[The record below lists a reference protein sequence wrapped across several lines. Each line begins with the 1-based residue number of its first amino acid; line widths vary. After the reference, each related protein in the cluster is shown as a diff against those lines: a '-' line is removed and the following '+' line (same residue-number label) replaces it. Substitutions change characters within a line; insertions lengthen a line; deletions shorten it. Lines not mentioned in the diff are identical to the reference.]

1 LALVKARDARSAA
14 AQTGASGSDGA
25 GGGGGVGGSS
35 EEAVHTGKRK
45 RGQNK
50 GRSAEDI
57 GLGSAPVPRLCRWAL
72 PGAAQ
77 PCPFG
82 ERCRDEHSLAAF
94 FAAKPVDLEGVCPVF
109 SALGV
114 CASGPSCRWALSH
127 TDPGTGAQHSP
138 ASATCAGVAGNFE
151 RNAMPPE
158 ALRTL
163 QKGTYTFIS
172 PAEPLCTGSGGG
184 GGGGDDDS
192 AEALHG
198 CPTGVDAART
208 RREERKRLDF
218 RNKVVLA
225 PLTTVGNL
233 PFRRLLKVMGVDV
246 TVGEMAMTSNL
257 LSGQASEWALLRRH
271 SSETIFG
278 AQLAGNN
285 AEEMAHVSRVIAK
298 EGLELDFLDINCGCP
313 LDRTSPRMTIR
324 PILPSSRLPALTFS
338 PSPSLSLFLFSHTHT
353 HLQCTPSLFYLP
365 LLLSGVQPWHGCSLH
380 GQAKQAQGVRARHG
394 CHSAVPYNH

>member
-1 LALVKARDARSAA
+1 MDAPTGDAPPAAAVILEDGISSTYGVGPGWVPLRRSSLIPKEAYLALVKARDARSAA

-138 ASATCAGVAGNFE
+138 ASATGAGVAGNFE
-151 RNAMPPE
+151 RNAMP
-158 ALRTL
+158 
-163 QKGTYTFIS
+163 
-172 PAEPLCTGSGGG
+172 
-184 GGGGDDDS
+184 
-192 AEALHG
+192 
-198 CPTGVDAART
+198 
-208 RREERKRLDF
+208 
-218 RNKVVLA
+218 
-225 PLTTVGNL
+225 
-233 PFRRLLKVMGVDV
+233 
-246 TVGEMAMTSNL
+246 
-257 LSGQASEWALLRRH
+257 
-271 SSETIFG
+271 
-278 AQLAGNN
+278 
-285 AEEMAHVSRVIAK
+285 
-298 EGLELDFLDINCGCP
+298 
-313 LDRTSPRMTIR
+313 
-324 PILPSSRLPALTFS
+324 
-338 PSPSLSLFLFSHTHT
+338 LSLIHISEPT
-353 HLQCTPSLFYLP
+353 
-365 LLLSGVQPWHGCSLH
+365 
-380 GQAKQAQGVRARHG
+380 R
-394 CHSAVPYNH
+394 PY